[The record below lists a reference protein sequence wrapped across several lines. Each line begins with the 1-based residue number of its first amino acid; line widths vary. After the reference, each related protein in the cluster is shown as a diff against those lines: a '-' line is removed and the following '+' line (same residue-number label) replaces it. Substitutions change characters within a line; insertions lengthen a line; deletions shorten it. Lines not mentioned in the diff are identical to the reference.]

1 MANDPADEATT
12 PAPRWWD
19 SFIIPG
25 TLLIGLSIFL
35 WFVYQYLAILP
46 IAQRFTI
53 EGTRLILVLT
63 LIVSMLAFGGLMIAR
78 ALYGAGDPDELNT
91 RYRLAREVFLVF
103 AGTFGTVTGF
113 YFGSA
118 GTNASPVT
126 PLSVKSSFAD
136 GKVAVGIEG
145 GTAPFI
151 GLLTADGQ
159 AAGTSI
165 NSADRAISF
174 TISDRTCPKKAKI
187 TVVDGR
193 GQQSETILACDGPD
207 AVDTGNVTAPAADN
221 AVDTAPV
228 TNSTNQ

>member
-1 MANDPADEATT
+1 MADDPADQATT
-12 PAPRWWD
+12 PTPRWWD
-19 SFIIPG
+19 SFVIPA

-35 WFVYQYLAILP
+35 WFVYQYLQMLP

-63 LIVSMLAFGGLMIAR
+63 LIVSMLGFGGLMIAR
-78 ALYGAGDPDELNT
+78 ALYGSGNAEDLNT

-118 GTNASPVT
+118 GTNAGPVAA
-126 PLSVKSSFAD
+126 LSVKSSFAD
-136 GKVAVGIEG
+136 GKVAVAIEG

-165 NSADRAISF
+165 SSNDRAISF
-174 TISDRTCPKKAKI
+174 AVGDGGCPDKAKI

-193 GQQSETILACDGPD
+193 GQQSETVLAC
-207 AVDTGNVTAPAADN
+207 TAPAAPPTGDAAGIAIDGN
-221 AVDTAPV
+221 DAMV
-228 TNSTNQ
+228 TNNSN

>member
-1 MANDPADEATT
+1 MANDPVDEAAT

-25 TLLIGLSIFL
+25 TLLIGLGIFL
-35 WFVYQYLAILP
+35 WFVYKYLELLP

-53 EGTRLILVLT
+53 EGTRLVLVLT

-78 ALYGAGDPDELNT
+78 ALYGKGDAEDLNS

-136 GKVAVGIEG
+136 GKVVVAIEG

-151 GLLTADGQ
+151 GLLTATGQ

-165 NSADRAISF
+165 SSADRAISF
-174 TISDRTCPKKAKI
+174 SVSDGTCPDKAKV

-193 GQQSETILACDGPD
+193 GQQSETVLACDAPD
-207 AVDTGNVTAPAADN
+207 VVDTGNAAMLDAN
-221 AVDTAPV
+221 DAMV
-228 TNSTNQ
+228 TNSAN